1 VPVSWESGEHYQML
15 AMMSQPAD
23 CQFAPDPRYLLE
35 CVLQRYRAKGLTPV
49 VATELEFYLLDLAS
63 ERENKPVA
71 SPLIPECSFAR
82 PNPYAMRNVDMF
94 QPILED
100 IRHACHQQDVPADSI
115 IAEFGDGQFE
125 VNLNH
130 VDDALL
136 AADHAI
142 MFKRIVRGVARKHGH
157 LASFMAKTYGDE
169 SGSGLHVHFSV
180 LDESGQ
186 NIFADGT
193 DKGSETLLHA
203 VAGVLAGM
211 RGSMLIFAP
220 HLNSWRRLRPRSYAP
235 IAANWGYENRTVS
248 VRIPDSPD
256 AARRI
261 EHRVSGA
268 DANPYLVVA
277 AILSAALYGIENKL
291 TPCEESTGNT
301 YANPREEQRL
311 PTQWYAAIESL
322 RSSDLMRELLGN
334 PFVDLFTAIKEQELD
349 KFSSRITD
357 AEYETYL
364 GVV

>member
-1 VPVSWESGEHYQML
+1 
-15 AMMSQPAD
+15 
-23 CQFAPDPRYLLE
+23 
-35 CVLQRYRAKGLTPV
+35 
-49 VATELEFYLLDLAS
+49 
-63 ERENKPVA
+63 
-71 SPLIPECSFAR
+71 
-82 PNPYAMRNVDMF
+82 
-94 QPILED
+94 
-100 IRHACHQQDVPADSI
+100 
-115 IAEFGDGQFE
+115 
-125 VNLNH
+125 
-130 VDDALL
+130 
-136 AADHAI
+136 
-142 MFKRIVRGVARKHGH
+142 
-157 LASFMAKTYGDE
+157 
-169 SGSGLHVHFSV
+169 
-180 LDESGQ
+180 
-186 NIFADGT
+186 
-193 DKGSETLLHA
+193 
-203 VAGVLAGM
+203 
-211 RGSMLIFAP
+211 
-220 HLNSWRRLRPRSYAP
+220 
-235 IAANWGYENRTVS
+235 